1 MKKKIKSLI
10 TDDLFEPDND
20 PKVNLFGNF
29 RIIGDIELIAV
40 CKNDSFSIDLYYNH
54 HNKKFFIVMKYSSG
68 KFWVQ
73 TFMFKMIKMNDLDDL
88 DNIQDRV
95 ISKTKLEDSD
105 RNVLK
110 YDDLDYLF
118 TYINDNSCVY
128 YLRRI

>member
-1 MKKKIKSLI
+1 MKKKIKSI
-10 TDDLFEPDND
+10 IPDDLFEPVND

-40 CKNDSFSIDLYYNH
+40 CKNNSFSIDLYYNH

-73 TFMFKMIKMNDLDDL
+73 TFMFKMIKMKDFDDL
-88 DNIQDRV
+88 NGIENKI
-95 ISKTKLEDSD
+95 ISKCKLDVDEK
-105 RNVLK
+105 NVLI
-110 YDDLDYLF
+110 YDHLDYLF

>member
-10 TDDLFEPDND
+10 TDDLFEPVND

-29 RIIGDIELIAV
+29 RIIGEIELIAV
-40 CKNDSFSIDLYYNH
+40 GKNDSFSIDLYYNH

-88 DNIQDRV
+88 DNIQNRV

-118 TYINDNSCVY
+118 TYINDNSVVY

>member
-1 MKKKIKSLI
+1 MKKKIKSI
-10 TDDLFEPDND
+10 IPDDLFEPVND

-40 CKNDSFSIDLYYNH
+40 CKNNSFSIDLYYNH

-68 KFWVQ
+68 KIWVQ
-73 TFMFKMIKMNDLDDL
+73 TIMFKMIKMNDLDDL

-118 TYINDNSCVY
+118 TYINDNSVVY

>member
-1 MKKKIKSLI
+1 MKKKIKSI
-10 TDDLFEPDND
+10 IPDDLFEPVND

-40 CKNDSFSIDLYYNH
+40 CKNNSFSIDLYYNH

-110 YDDLDYLF
+110 YDHLDYLF
-118 TYINDNSCVY
+118 TYINDNSVVY